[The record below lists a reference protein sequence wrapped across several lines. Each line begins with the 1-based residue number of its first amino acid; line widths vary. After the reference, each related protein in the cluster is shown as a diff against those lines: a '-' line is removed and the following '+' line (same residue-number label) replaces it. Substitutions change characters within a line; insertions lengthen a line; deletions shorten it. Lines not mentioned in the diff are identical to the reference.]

1 MNPAASSLFR
11 APHTMLMGILN
22 VTPDS
27 FSDGGCFL
35 QAEQAIAHGLRLVE
49 DGADI
54 VDVGGESTRPGS
66 DPVSE
71 ADELARVLPV
81 VEGLLAGG
89 VKLVSVDTMKPR
101 VAARCL
107 QAGARI
113 VNDVTGM
120 RNPEMRAVAAQHR
133 AAVVLMHMR
142 GTPKTMQQNP
152 VYADVVVEVRN
163 ELRAMLAE
171 AGAAGIEDI
180 AIDPG
185 IGFGKTAT
193 HNFELLARLGEFHE
207 LGVPLLVGPSRKS
220 FLASL
225 PGLEEPQRRLEG
237 TIAACVTSALQGAA
251 VLRVHDVAECK
262 RALRVADRVKGAS
275 R

>member
-27 FSDGGCFL
+27 FSDGGSFL
-35 QAEQAIAHGLRLVE
+35 HREQAIAHGLRLTE
-49 DGADI
+49 EGADM

-71 ADELARVLPV
+71 AEELSRVLPV

-89 VKLVSVDTMKPR
+89 VKLVSVDTMKPG

-120 RNPEMRAVAAQHR
+120 RNPEMRAVAAMHG
-133 AAVVLMHMR
+133 ASVVVMHMR
-142 GTPKTMQQNP
+142 GTPKTMQRNP
-152 VYADVVVEVRN
+152 VYVDVVHAVRD

-171 AGAAGIEDI
+171 ARAAGIEDV

-185 IGFGKTAT
+185 IGFGKTAA

-207 LGVPLLVGPSRKS
+207 LGAPVLVGPSRKS

-225 PGLEEPQRRLEG
+225 PGLEVPQRRLEG
-237 TIAACVTSALQGAA
+237 TIAACVLSAMQGAA
-251 VLRVHDVAECK
+251 VVRVHDVAECK
-262 RALRVADRVKGAS
+262 RALRVADTVKGVT